1 MVMICYH
8 GDGYIML
15 FNLCEEVAAC
25 PANFNKERVTELAFS
40 RESREI
46 RGVWKRS
53 LRVCVCGGGEKRVG
67 CYIRHSQSVSRD
79 YPSITVAT

>member
-25 PANFNKERVTELAFS
+25 PANFDKERVTELAFP

-53 LRVCVCGGGEKRVG
+53 LRVCVWRGREESRVLHKALPI
-67 CYIRHSQSVSRD
+67 CFM
-79 YPSITVAT
+79 

>member
-8 GDGYIML
+8 GDGCIML

-25 PANFNKERVTELAFS
+25 PTNFDKERVTELAFP

-53 LRVCVCGGGEKRVG
+53 LRVCVEGER
-67 CYIRHSQSVSRD
+67 RE
-79 YPSITVAT
+79 

>member
-1 MVMICYH
+1 
-8 GDGYIML
+8 ML

-25 PANFNKERVTELAFS
+25 PANFDKKRVTELAFP

-53 LRVCVCGGGEKRVG
+53 LRVCVEGER
-67 CYIRHSQSVSRD
+67 RE
-79 YPSITVAT
+79 